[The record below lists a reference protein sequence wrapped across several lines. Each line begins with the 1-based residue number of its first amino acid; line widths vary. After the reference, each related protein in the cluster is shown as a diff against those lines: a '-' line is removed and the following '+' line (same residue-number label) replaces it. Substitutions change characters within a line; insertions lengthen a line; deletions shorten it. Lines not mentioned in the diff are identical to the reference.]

1 MKTLALISLLLLT
14 SCASTQDN
22 AQSLLDRLEFGDDE
36 FGCLTLDA
44 TIDLNPLPLIT
55 SNARMVYKKVK
66 GDSALT
72 C

>member
-1 MKTLALISLLLLT
+1 MKLIALLTLLLFT

-36 FGCLTLDA
+36 QGCVTLEGNFD
-44 TIDLNPLPLIT
+44 INPIPLIT
-55 SNARMVYKKVK
+55 TNVRLVYKKVK
-66 GDSALT
+66 GDSNLT

>member
-1 MKTLALISLLLLT
+1 MKLIALLTIISLT

-36 FGCLTLDA
+36 QGCVTLEGNFDINPIPLLTTNVRL
-44 TIDLNPLPLIT
+44 
-55 SNARMVYKKVK
+55 VYKKVK